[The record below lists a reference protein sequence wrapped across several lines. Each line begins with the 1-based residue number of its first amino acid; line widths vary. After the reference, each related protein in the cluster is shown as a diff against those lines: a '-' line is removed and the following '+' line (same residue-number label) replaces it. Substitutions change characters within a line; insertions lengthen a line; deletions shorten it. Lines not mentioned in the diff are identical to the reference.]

1 MLDDLLLKRDRLLE
15 TLREM
20 GSVVVAFSGGV
31 DSTFVASAA
40 FDALGDRALA
50 VTGVSPSIPAAEV
63 EEAKQLAAQIGIA
76 HRLLETHE
84 MDRPGYVENSPERCF
99 FCKDELYSLLDR
111 MTEIDGYD
119 WVVDGCNLDDTGDHR
134 PGRRAAAEH
143 GVRSPLIEAG
153 LAKDDIRELSKQRGL
168 PTWDKPAMACLSSR
182 IPYGSPVT
190 IEALDQIEAAEMFLR
205 SLGLRQLRVRHHGNV
220 ARIEL
225 DESGMAVLMS
235 GGRRHAV
242 VERFKELG
250 FLYITL
256 DLAGFRSGS
265 MNDVL
270 KAKEPGT
277 GNREQGKT
285 SDAGAKGQ
293 SSD

>member
-1 MLDDLLLKRDRLLE
+1 MDDSLSQKRDHLIELL
-15 TLREM
+15 RDM

-31 DSTFVASAA
+31 DSTYVAAAA
-40 FDALGDRALA
+40 FDALGERALA
-50 VTGVSPSIPAAEV
+50 VTGVSPSIPEAEV

-84 MDRPGYVENSPERCF
+84 MDREGYIENSPDRCF
-99 FCKDELYSLLDR
+99 YCKDELYTLLDE
-111 MTEIDGYD
+111 MTQIDGYD
-119 WVVDGCNLDDTGDHR
+119 FVADGCNLDDTGDHR
-134 PGRRAAAEH
+134 PGRRAAADH
-143 GVRSPLIEAG
+143 AVRSPLIEAG
-153 LAKDDIRELSKQRGL
+153 LTKDEIRELSRVRGL

-182 IPYGSPVT
+182 IPYGTPVT

-225 DESGMAVLMS
+225 DESGMTILMS
-235 GGRRHAV
+235 GGRRSAV
-242 VERFKELG
+242 VERFKQLG
-250 FLYITL
+250 FLYVTL

-270 KAKEPGT
+270 KQPSAT
-277 GNREQGKT
+277 
-285 SDAGAKGQ
+285 A
-293 SSD
+293 